1 MILLLLVNL
10 MILIKNRSKIWGWFF
25 LRKQFWKCLF
35 LGSNFERVWCRAIFL
50 KKIFEDEIWKCIFW
64 GNNFLKRFFGIFFLM
79 EQFWKCIFWGRSFKK
94 CIVSRSSFENI
105 FWGSNILTKNYEN
118 AFCFCKFLRHY
129 LECIF
134 WRNSFGN
141 VFLREEFQGKH
152 FWKYFDK
159 YLS

>member
-1 MILLLLVNL
+1 MRKKQLGILIIIWVILLLLVNL

-79 EQFWKCIFWGRSFKK
+79 EQFWKCIFWGRGFKNVLFQEAVLK
-94 CIVSRSSFENI
+94 IFFE
-105 FWGSNILTKNYEN
+105 G
-118 AFCFCKFLRHY
+118 A
-129 LECIF
+129 IF
-134 WRNSFGN
+134 WRRITKMHFVFASF
-141 VFLREEFQGKH
+141 
-152 FWKYFDK
+152 
-159 YLS
+159 